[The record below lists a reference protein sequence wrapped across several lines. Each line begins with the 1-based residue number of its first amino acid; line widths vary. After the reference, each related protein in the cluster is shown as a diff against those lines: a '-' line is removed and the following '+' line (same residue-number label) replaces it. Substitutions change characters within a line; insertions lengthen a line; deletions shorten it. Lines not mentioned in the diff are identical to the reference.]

1 MNRLKY
7 IYWITPLLVLLSCGR
22 MLTDILGGG
31 FLLWLIVAP
40 ALLITWGVVWMRL
53 YGMPRMRPEFA
64 ILSILPQSIYFI
76 CRSSGSEALHQP
88 IWQNFYTLLWIGF
101 AIVMILSM
109 KPGHPTDP
117 QLPASKDRIFVFMAI
132 LAALYAFTTMGAY
145 AAQIC
150 NISTTSL

>member
-7 IYWITPLLVLLSCGR
+7 IYLITPLLVLLSCGR
-22 MLTDILGGG
+22 MLTDILGCGG
-31 FLLWLIVAP
+31 LLWLIIAP
-40 ALLITWGVVWMRL
+40 VLLITWGVVWMRL

-76 CRSSGSEALHQP
+76 CRCSDSTVLHTTV
-88 IWQNFYTLLWIGF
+88 WQNIYTLLWIGF

-117 QLPASKDRIFVFMAI
+117 KHPVSKDRIFIFMAL
-132 LAALYAFTTMGAY
+132 LALIYAFTTMGAY

-150 NISTTSL
+150 NISTTAL